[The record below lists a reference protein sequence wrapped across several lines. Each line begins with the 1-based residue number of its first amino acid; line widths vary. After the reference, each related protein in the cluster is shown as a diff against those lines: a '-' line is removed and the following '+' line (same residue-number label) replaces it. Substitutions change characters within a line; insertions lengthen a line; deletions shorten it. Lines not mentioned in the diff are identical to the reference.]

1 MKRSLYLYN
10 LIPKEY
16 VNSQSK
22 KKLAKKYANIIS
34 NIELKINTPNNTF
47 HSLSKKF
54 KLNFKLRD
62 LYYFKKYKTIV
73 VIGMGGS
80 ILGADAIYNFFQFK
94 VKKNFIFFDDIDE
107 NKISNLKK
115 YYDIKKI
122 LFLVISKSGNTL
134 ETLSNFFFIKYCSKK
149 F

>member
-54 KLNFKLRD
+54 KLNFKFRD

-80 ILGADAIYNFFQFK
+80 ILELTQYNNFF
-94 VKKNFIFFDDIDE
+94 
-107 NKISNLKK
+107 NLK
-115 YYDIKKI
+115 
-122 LFLVISKSGNTL
+122 
-134 ETLSNFFFIKYCSKK
+134 
-149 F
+149 